1 MDNTDNCNVK
11 VCFLKLLEVLQNI
24 KKEKDVNNVSIN
36 LDKDDSDKDCLS
48 LKIGLEKPIKLTE
61 NNINRLEDNIT
72 DFNNLQQN
80 NKKEEE
86 QIVEEEPIVEEK
98 QQETVEKQ
106 QETVEKQQEVK
117 EEEQVQEEVKEEQEA
132 LNVEQKVEEEQV
144 EVEEEQKKQK
154 EEQNNDVTTTFD
166 PNLTENKNEF
176 QNGGGSTSDI
186 FINRY
191 QANERYLSSR
201 EEQRGGNV
209 NTTMNSITEL
219 RERSSLNLNLLRK
232 HQKGGRINNYGINS
246 TSTSSVCD

>member
-86 QIVEEEPIVEEK
+86 QIVEEEPIVE
-98 QQETVEKQ
+98 EKQ

-209 NTTMNSITEL
+209 NTTMN
-219 RERSSLNLNLLRK
+219 
-232 HQKGGRINNYGINS
+232 
-246 TSTSSVCD
+246 

>member
-106 QETVEKQQEVK
+106 QEV
-117 EEEQVQEEVKEEQEA
+117 VKEEQEA
-132 LNVEQKVEEEQV
+132 LKVEQKVEEEQV